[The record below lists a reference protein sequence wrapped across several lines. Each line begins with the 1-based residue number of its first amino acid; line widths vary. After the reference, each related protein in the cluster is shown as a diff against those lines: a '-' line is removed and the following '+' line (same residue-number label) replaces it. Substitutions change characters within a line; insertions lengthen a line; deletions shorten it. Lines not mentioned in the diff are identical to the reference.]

1 MTRRQIQVGDEIK
14 QIVSVLLQRELKDP
28 RIGFVTVISVQVT
41 QDLKYARIHVSV
53 MGSAEEQRATMDALT
68 SARGF
73 IRREIASR
81 MEIRFVPEIQFRL
94 DKGAE
99 YSDQIA
105 RLLNE
110 LKESDAEK
118 VVGGFGED
126 PGHVSE
132 AEEAGSAGDTA
143 VTGQTE
149 GGGEGGEEEDEQRR
163 G

>member
-28 RIGFVTVISVQVT
+28 RIGFVTVTGVQVT

-53 MGSAEEQRATMDALT
+53 MGSPEEQRATMAALT

-81 MEIRFVPEIQFRL
+81 MEIRYVPEIQFRL

-132 AEEAGSAGDTA
+132 PEEAGAGGETA
-143 VTGQTE
+143 VTGQLE
-149 GGGEGGEEEDEQRR
+149 EGGERTDEQPGRR
-163 G
+163 

>member
-28 RIGFVTVISVQVT
+28 RIGFVTITGVQVT

-53 MGSAEEQRATMDALT
+53 MGSKEEQRATMDALT

-81 MEIRFVPEIQFRL
+81 MEIRYVPEIQFRL

-132 AEEAGSAGDTA
+132 AEEAGTTGESA
-143 VTGQTE
+143 VTGQIE
-149 GGGEGGEEEDEQRR
+149 DGDEESDEQQR
-163 G
+163 GG

>member
-28 RIGFVTVISVQVT
+28 RIGFVTVTSVQVT

-110 LKESDAEK
+110 LRESDAEK
-118 VVGGFGED
+118 AVGGFGED
-126 PGHVSE
+126 PGHVSGE
-132 AEEAGSAGDTA
+132 GEAGSVGETA
-143 VTGQTE
+143 VEGQIE
-149 GGGEGGEEEDEQRR
+149 DGGEEEDEQRR

>member
-28 RIGFVTVISVQVT
+28 RIGFVTVTGVQVT

-53 MGSAEEQRATMDALT
+53 MGSPEEQRATMDALA

-81 MEIRFVPEIQFRL
+81 MDIRFVPEIQFRL
-94 DKGAE
+94 DKGVE

-132 AEEAGSAGDTA
+132 PGEASSTGDAA
-143 VTGQTE
+143 VTGQLE
-149 GGGEGGEEEDEQRR
+149 DGGEGTDEQRR
-163 G
+163 GR

>member
-28 RIGFVTVISVQVT
+28 RIGFVTITGVQVT

-53 MGSAEEQRATMDALT
+53 MGSKVEQRATMDALT

-81 MEIRFVPEIQFRL
+81 MEIRYVPEIQFRL

-132 AEEAGSAGDTA
+132 DEEAGTTGESA
-143 VTGQTE
+143 VTGQIAD
-149 GGGEGGEEEDEQRR
+149 GGEESDEQQR
-163 G
+163 GG

>member
-28 RIGFVTVISVQVT
+28 RIGFVTVTGVQVT

-53 MGSAEEQRATMDALT
+53 MGSPEEQRATMDALT

-81 MEIRFVPEIQFRL
+81 MEIRYVPEIQFRL
-94 DKGAE
+94 DKGVE

-126 PGHVSE
+126 PGHISE
-132 AEEAGSAGDTA
+132 PGEAGGNGDA
-143 VTGQTE
+143 AATGLLE
-149 GGGEGGEEEDEQRR
+149 DGGEEADEQRGR
-163 G
+163 

>member
-1 MTRRQIQVGDEIK
+1 MSRRQIQVGDEIK

-28 RIGFVTVISVQVT
+28 RIGFVTVTNVQVT

-110 LKESDAEK
+110 LRESDAEK
-118 VVGGFGED
+118 AVGGFGED

-132 AEEAGSAGDTA
+132 EGEVGSAGETA
-143 VTGQTE
+143 VEGQIE
-149 GGGEGGEEEDEQRR
+149 DGGEEEDEQRR

>member
-28 RIGFVTVISVQVT
+28 RIGFVTITGVQVT

-53 MGSAEEQRATMDALT
+53 MGSKEEQRDTMDALT

-81 MEIRFVPEIQFRL
+81 MEIRYVPEIQFRL

-132 AEEAGSAGDTA
+132 AEEAGTTGESA
-143 VTGQTE
+143 VTGQIE
-149 GGGEGGEEEDEQRR
+149 DGDKESDEQQR
-163 G
+163 GG